1 MESKKK
7 VGRTDPETAF
17 PLVSVLM
24 TAYNRERYIAE
35 AIESVLASTYA
46 NLELIIVDDVSA
58 DHTVDIARSYAAGDP
73 RIQVYKNAKNLGD
86 YGNRNNAARL
96 ARGDFMMYVDSDDMI
111 LPDGIANCVK
121 AILDFPDCSFGMFW
135 DQSQGP
141 AFVMTPEESIRRH
154 FFDSP
159 FLKMGPGGTIL
170 RTSFFHAI
178 GGYPEKYGP
187 ANDMYFNLKAAC
199 AGPILL
205 LPFNFMFYR
214 LHEGQQIN
222 NSYGYMVNGYRY
234 MKDALAELPLP
245 LDRKEIEWISN
256 KNKRRFVT
264 NITAYFFKS
273 LDFPKT
279 KHAVRQTGFGLQDML
294 KGLFH

>member
-1 MESKKK
+1 M
-7 VGRTDPETAF
+7 DL
-17 PLVSVLM
+17 PLVSILM
-24 TAYNRERYIAE
+24 TVYNREQYIAE
-35 AIESVLASTYA
+35 AIESVLSSTFG
-46 NLELIIVDDVSA
+46 NFELIIVDDLSTDQSVE
-58 DHTVDIARSYAAGDP
+58 IARSYAAKDR
-73 RIQVYKNAKNLGD
+73 RIQVHKNAVNLGD

-96 ARGDFMMYVDSDDMI
+96 AKGEFMMYVDSDDLI
-111 LPDGIANCVK
+111 LPDGIANCVN
-121 AILDFPDCSFGMFW
+121 AMLNFPDCAFGMYW
-135 DQSQGP
+135 DGSRGP
-141 AFVMTPEESIRRH
+141 AFEMTPETSIRRH

-170 RTSFFHAI
+170 RTSFFRRI

-205 LPFNFMFYR
+205 LPFDFMFYR
-214 LHEGQQIN
+214 LHEGQQIH

-234 MKDALAELPLP
+234 LKDALAELPLP
-245 LDRKEIEWISN
+245 LEQKEIEWISN

-264 NITAYFFKS
+264 NITTYFFKS
-273 LDFPKT
+273 FDFPKT
-279 KHAVRQTGFGLQDML
+279 KQAVHQTGFRLHDML

>member
-7 VGRTDPETAF
+7 VEPGVPETPH
-17 PLVSVLM
+17 PLVSILM
-24 TAYNRERYIAE
+24 TVYNRERFIAE
-35 AIESVLASTYA
+35 AIESVLASSYTHF
-46 NLELIIVDDVSA
+46 ELIIVDDMSIDRSVE
-58 DHTVDIARSYAAGDP
+58 IAGSYAAKDG
-73 RIQVYKNAKNLGD
+73 RIRVHKNANNLGD

-96 ARGDFMMYVDSDDMI
+96 AKGEFMMYVDSDDLI
-111 LPDGIANCVK
+111 LPGGIADCVR
-121 AILDFPDCSFGMFW
+121 AMLNFPDCGFGMFW
-135 DQSQGP
+135 NQSQEP
-141 AFVMTPEESIRRH
+141 TFVMTPEQSIRRH

-170 RTSFFHAI
+170 RTSFFRAI

-199 AGPILL
+199 AGPTLF
-205 LPFNFMFYR
+205 LPFDFMFYR

-222 NSYGYMVNGYRY
+222 NTYGYMVNGYRY
-234 MKDALAELPLP
+234 MKDALTELPLP
-245 LDRKEIEWISN
+245 LDAKEIEWIGN

-264 NITAYFFKS
+264 NITTYFFKS
-273 LDFPKT
+273 FDFPKT
-279 KHAVRQTGFGLQDML
+279 KHAVRQTGFGLHDML